1 MNYNIRGPPLF
12 YHNPQTGAVTA
23 IPAYKISFIDFSV
36 IFLLSVDGANGLRFS
51 ARKKGCFTPGTGSPF
66 SGTFATSASE
76 SLLRIPKTGIN
87 PNKAV
92 FTIDSKTS
100 EILIVN
106 NNACQLLGYTP
117 RELCGM
123 QFSSLLSNRDSK
135 SHVSA
140 LAEGQLNSED
150 GTMVLLSGK
159 VVEMNTKCMTR
170 VGVSLWIRQIDNDGR
185 CLAVAEPVERR
196 IAQFVIDKHG
206 IIASGDVEA
215 VMLFQVESEDHF
227 LGMDLKALI
236 PAVRL
241 PDPTDGCIAK
251 GTRKQKATGKTTDG
265 ISFPLCLMI
274 TTPDECNSDN
284 DSGVSAAGTYVVT
297 IWVFQN
303 VSGLLVINEH
313 GTIESCNHH
322 FSMLMFGYSSA
333 RILRTHITG
342 LIPNFGQEFEYLG
355 HSRSRNITTSS
366 LDDSETETDYEADPS
381 SLYKTPVAA
390 TMSEF
395 HNHQPQWG
403 PLEVSK
409 ATSEPVNICNDLLAN
424 DATDANIGNSKPVE
438 LDGNVDV
445 VKINVTAPA
454 RLTDDINPEDAVQ
467 SEDQLCADANE
478 LLTPVNETEPPC
490 EYLLETSNKPTN
502 ANSAYRA
509 YATADL
515 DEALRDLDTDTSKDI
530 SAIKPGATP
539 NCNKKEAMKGLP
551 PVTSTPD
558 IRRTSAIFP
567 VNSSTPLQGHL
578 NYNDGKYKGEAVHSD
593 GNVLDILYTI
603 SSQELPCGRRVFCVW
618 VCRDLD
624 GEYDEDYEDDDG
636 KHPNLTLTFNSVTS
650 TVETSLGGNQPRHS
664 INASSVAGG
673 SGAANINS
681 SRPNSVSLL
690 SQCEDEQ
697 IGGDYSKHYTTLKQ
711 IGKGAYGTWWILLFI
726 KTARFSQYV

>member
-1 MNYNIRGPPLF
+1 MRNFCWDLSECHRFFCEKN
-12 YHNPQTGAVTA
+12 NVAQTTS
-23 IPAYKISFIDFSV
+23 INQSQYFLNFIKT
-36 IFLLSVDGANGLRFS
+36 FLLFFAVDGANGLRFS

-196 IAQFVIDKHG
+196 IAQFIIDRHG

-215 VMLFQVESEDHF
+215 VMLFQVESEDNF
-227 LGMDLKALI
+227 LGMDVKTLI
-236 PAVRL
+236 PAIRL
-241 PDPTDGCIAK
+241 PDANDGNISK
-251 GTRKQKATGKTTDG
+251 VTRKQKATGKTTDG

-274 TTPDECNSDN
+274 TAPDEFNGDN
-284 DSGVSAAGTYVVT
+284 DSGVSNSGAYVVT

-303 VSGLLVINEH
+303 VSGLLVIDQT
-313 GTIESCNHH
+313 GVIEACNHH
-322 FSMLMFGYSSA
+322 FSMLMFGFSQT

-342 LIPNFGQEFEYLG
+342 LIPKFGHEFEYLG

-366 LDDSETETDYEADPS
+366 LDVDDSETETDPVEADQS
-381 SLYKTPVAA
+381 SLYKSPTA
-390 TMSEF
+390 TAMSEYY
-395 HNHQPQWG
+395 NHQQQWG
-403 PLEVSK
+403 VLEVSK
-409 ATSEPVNICNDLLAN
+409 AISEPVNICNDLLSN
-424 DATDANIGNSKPVE
+424 ATTDTSNGGAKE
-438 LDGNVDV
+438 LSENAEAI
-445 VKINVTAPA
+445 KINVTAPA
-454 RLTDDINPEDAVQ
+454 RLNTDTSYEELTQ
-467 SEDQLCADANE
+467 SEDQLCTDANE
-478 LLTPVNETEPPC
+478 LLTPVNETEPPR
-490 EYLLETSNKPTN
+490 EYLISASSKTKSTN
-502 ANSAYRA
+502 VNSDYCP

-515 DEALRDLDTDTSKDI
+515 DNALRDLENEA
-530 SAIKPGATP
+530 SAEVSVIKGGATP
-539 NCNKKEAMKGLP
+539 CSNKKEAMKSLP

-558 IRRTSAIFP
+558 IRRTSTIFAA
-567 VNSSTPLQGHL
+567 NASTPILLQLH
-578 NYNDGKYKGEAVHSD
+578 YNDGKYKGEAVHSD

-603 SSQELPCGRRVFCVW
+603 SSQELPCGRRVYCVW
-618 VCRDLD
+618 VCRDMD

-650 TVETSLGGNQPRHS
+650 TVETSLGGGNNQQRHS
-664 INASSVAGG
+664 INASVAGG
-673 SGAANINS
+673 SGTANINS

-697 IGGDYSKHYTTLKQ
+697 ICGEYSKHYTTLKQ
-711 IGKGAYGTWWILLFI
+711 IGKGAYGM
-726 KTARFSQYV
+726 